1 LKNVPKL
8 GEFRHIDTARHTAA
22 TGLNRAGMQT
32 YWRSTNNLIV
42 FDLEPKQS
50 ENKRNTAKWLQNK
63 RTINAFLR
71 G

>member
-1 LKNVPKL
+1 MAKL
-8 GEFRHIDTARHTAA
+8 GEFRHIDTVRHTAA
-22 TGLNRAGMQT
+22 TGLNRTVIQT
-32 YWRSTNNLIV
+32 YWQSMNNLIV

-50 ENKRNTAKWLQNK
+50 ENKRNTTKWLQNK

>member
-8 GEFRHIDTARHTAA
+8 GEFRHIDTAHHTAD
-22 TGLNRAGMQT
+22 TGLNRAGTQT
-32 YWRSTNNLIV
+32 YWQSINNLIV

>member
-1 LKNVPKL
+1 MQKL
-8 GEFRHIDTARHTAA
+8 GEFRHIDIVRHTAA

-32 YWRSTNNLIV
+32 YWQSANNLIG

-50 ENKRNTAKWLQNK
+50 ENKRNTAKWLQNE
-63 RTINAFLR
+63 RTVNAFLR